1 MSTADKDIL
10 YRVAYD
16 EAVRAL
22 SEQQSV
28 IDSFRTRAGL
38 VLSAAAIT
46 TSFLGAHALEGGN
59 SPWTAWLALAVFVSV
74 AIVSLG
80 ILWPRRWEF
89 TANPRDVIQTYIEAE
104 KPAPI
109 DELHRDLS
117 LHMHDSYST
126 NRRGLEQLAAFF
138 QIACGLLASEVV
150 LWIAAIAS
158 TP

>member
-1 MSTADKDIL
+1 MTNADKDIL

-22 SEQQSV
+22 SEQQNV
-28 IDSFRTRAGL
+28 IDSFRTRSGL

-46 TSFLGAHALEGGN
+46 TSFLGAQALDGGN
-59 SPWTAWLALAVFVSV
+59 SPWTAWLALAVFAGV
-74 AIVSLG
+74 AILSLG

-89 TANPRDVIQTYIEAE
+89 TANPRDVIQTYIESE
-104 KPAPI
+104 EPAPI

-117 LHMHDSYST
+117 LHMHDSYSE
-126 NRRGLEQLAAFF
+126 NRHGLEQLAAFF
-138 QIACGLLASEVV
+138 QIACALLALEVI
-150 LWIAAIAS
+150 LWIVAIAS